1 MSKIAVVYAYYE
13 KKPEYRKN
21 LDFFVKRGI
30 YIDDENVDYYFVV
43 NGHTDYA
50 FPQKKNVKVFYR
62 ENVGFDFAGYNF
74 GIQEIEK
81 TEKFYDYYF
90 FMNTSCRGPF
100 MPEYCKNM
108 KWFVPFIQL
117 FEKDDNIKLV
127 GSTINPLTWSFRPHV
142 QSYLFAL
149 NEEGLNY
156 VKTCGV
162 FKKQYGSIK
171 EVVDNQELELSLALL
186 RNGWNISCLIP
197 EYQNI
202 NYAQALRDLNEG
214 GNYSAITLNNKTFH
228 CTGTAG
234 DITLP
239 GNKCFGRDIHPY
251 EVIFIKIDRGCSL
264 DQINSITNYYN
275 I

>member
-1 MSKIAVVYAYYE
+1 MSKIAVIYAYYE
-13 KKPEYRKN
+13 KTPEYRKN
-21 LDFFVKRGI
+21 LDFFVKIGI

-81 TEKFYDYYF
+81 TDKFYDYYF

-108 KWFVPFIQL
+108 KWFAPFIQL

-127 GSTINPLTWSFRPHV
+127 GSTINPLTWSFIPHV

-156 VKTCGV
+156 VKTSGV
-162 FKKQYGSIK
+162 FKKQCGSIK
-171 EVVDNQELELSLALL
+171 EVADNQEVELSLAIL

-202 NYAQALRDLNEG
+202 NYAQAVRDLNEG

-228 CTGTAG
+228 CTGTSG
-234 DITLP
+234 DITFP

-251 EVIFIKIDRGCSL
+251 EVIFIKIYRGCSP